1 MRRALMAILVSLAC
15 LSFAGAQTKPD
26 AGASGAVKFTYVD
39 VELDPN
45 GHALGAYQ
53 FEFASET
60 KGVTVV
66 GIEAGQHPAFAKT
79 PPYYDPAALKNN
91 RVILAAFSTDSNL
104 PKGKT
109 VVARLDLMLEG
120 DAAAAEHPQ
129 YATKLEVAADADG
142 NLIRGATVK
151 ILEGAHP

>member
-1 MRRALMAILVSLAC
+1 MKRGLMALILSLTC

-26 AGASGAVKFTYVD
+26 APASAIRFTYVD
-39 VELDPN
+39 VELDPQ

-66 GIEAGQHPAFAKT
+66 GIEAGQHPAFART

-91 RVILAAFSTDSNL
+91 RVILAEFSTDSDL
-104 PKGKT
+104 PRTKSI
-109 VVARLDLMLEG
+109 VARLDLMLEG
-120 DAAAAEHPQ
+120 EAAAKEPQ
-129 YATKLEVAADADG
+129 YALKLQVAADAEG
-142 NLIRGATVK
+142 KTIPGATLK
-151 ILEGAHP
+151 ILEGARP